1 MRECT
6 DKKGRR
12 YIVVTPEEQKA
23 LPEFTPV
30 YRVEGGKAKAIAPP
44 DCKHD
49 FEITPGAP
57 RNIKACKNCIYWE
70 FTQEEPTKEIK
81 NNEKTEIY

>member
-1 MRECT
+1 MHRQ
-6 DKKGRR
+6 KGTALF
-12 YIVVTPEEQKA
+12 VTPEEQKA

-30 YRVEGGKAKAIAPP
+30 YYKGKDKAIAPP

-81 NNEKTEIY
+81 NNGKTEIF